1 MPLRPTIAAIL
12 FLIACLTL
20 PTRTFADEPIAR
32 EDVKAALKRATSYF
46 HDRLAVHGGYVY
58 HVTADLEQRWGEG
71 LAGPEQIWV
80 QPPSTPT
87 VGMAYLKAYRATLD
101 PEYLDAARETAMA
114 LVYGQLSTGGWGNQI
129 DFAGRKPDQPYSG
142 GRKRRESHSSLD
154 DGQTAAALQF
164 MMELDRQYEFRDET
178 IHEAAMLGLNS
189 LLAAQYPN
197 GGFPQVWTGPAED
210 RPVLQATFPTYDWRT
225 EGKVKEYW
233 FHYTLND
240 NVAGTAAET
249 LVVANRIYDDPRP
262 MKALRRLGEFLI
274 AAQLPEPQPGW
285 AQQYDKNMQPAW
297 ARAFEP
303 PAVASDETQETIE
316 TLMLIAAETGDD
328 KFLKPIPAALGY
340 LERSLLPAG
349 DLARFYELQT
359 NRPLYMNRDG
369 KVYTPTYSD
378 RNLPDHYGWKI
389 DAKIERLESRYKAA
403 LEGQQRRTQQPKAR
417 PDRVREILAT
427 LDDQGRW
434 LSTYDGERL
443 IGQPK
448 LAPGTQ
454 YIATAVF
461 CENVEELCEYLNATL
476 KP

>member
-1 MPLRPTIAAIL
+1 MLLRLTIAAAISL
-12 FLIACLTL
+12 TICLTL
-20 PTRTFADEPIAR
+20 PASATAEEPIAR
-32 EDVKAALKRATSYF
+32 EDVKAALKRATSF
-46 HDRLAVHGGYVY
+46 FRNTLAVHGGYVY
-58 HVTADLEQRWGEG
+58 HVTADLNERWGEG
-71 LAGPEQIWV
+71 PASAEQIWV

-101 PEYLDAARETAMA
+101 SEYLDAARETAMA
-114 LVYGQLSTGGWGNQI
+114 IVYGQLSTGGWANQI

-164 MMELDRQYEFRDET
+164 LMELDRQYDFGDET

-189 LLAAQYPN
+189 LLAAQFAN
-197 GGFPQVWTGPAED
+197 GGFPQVWTGPAEE
-210 RPVLQATFPTYDWRT
+210 RPVLVATFPTYDWRT
-225 EGKVKEYW
+225 EGRIKEYW
-233 FHYTLND
+233 THYTLND
-240 NVAGTAAET
+240 NVAGTAAQT
-249 LVVANRIYDDPRP
+249 LIVANRIYDDPRP

-316 TLMLIAAETGDD
+316 TLMLIAAETQDD
-328 KFLKPIPAALGY
+328 KFLKPIPSALAY
-340 LERSLLPAG
+340 LKRSLLPAG

-359 NRPLYMNRDG
+359 NRPLYMNREG

-378 RNLPDHYGWKI
+378 RNLPGHYAWKI
-389 DAKIERLESRYKAA
+389 DSKIERLESRYKAA
-403 LEGQQRRTQQPKAR
+403 LEGKPRGTQQPKAR
-417 PDRVREILAT
+417 PDRVREILAR

-434 LSTYDGERL
+434 VSTYKGERL

-448 LAPGTQ
+448 FAPGTQ
-454 YIATAVF
+454 YIATKVF
-461 CENVEELCEYLNATL
+461 CENVEELCDYLNATL